1 MNLSELLIIAV
12 SAILINNFILIRFLG
27 LCPYLGVSRR
37 IDSALGMGLA
47 VIFVMTLASAI
58 TQLVYY
64 YLLAPSGHN
73 LLGQLFAGPASGPDL
88 RFLRTPAFILVIA
101 SLVQFV
107 EMVIRKL
114 APTLYSALGIY
125 LPLITTNC
133 AVFGVSVLN
142 VDLGYN
148 FLESLVHGFASGI
161 GFTLALLLMA
171 GQRERFELV
180 QIPEALKGLPIAMIM
195 AGLMS
200 IAFLGFSGL
209 KLG

>member
-1 MNLSELLIIAV
+1 MNVSELLIIAV
-12 SAILINNFILIRFLG
+12 SAILINNFVLIRFLG

-37 IDSALGMGLA
+37 MDSALGMGLA

-58 TQLVYY
+58 TQLIYH
-64 YLLAPSGHN
+64 YLLDPSVHN
-73 LLGQLFAGPASGPDL
+73 LLGQLLGGAPPDL

-114 APTLYSALGIY
+114 APTLYNALGIY

-133 AVFGVSVLN
+133 AVFGVSILN
-142 VDLGYN
+142 VDLTYN
-148 FLESLVHGFASGI
+148 FLESIVHGFASGI

-171 GQRERFELV
+171 GQRERFELAR
-180 QIPEALKGLPIAMIM
+180 IPEPLKGLPIAMIM

-209 KLG
+209 KLGG